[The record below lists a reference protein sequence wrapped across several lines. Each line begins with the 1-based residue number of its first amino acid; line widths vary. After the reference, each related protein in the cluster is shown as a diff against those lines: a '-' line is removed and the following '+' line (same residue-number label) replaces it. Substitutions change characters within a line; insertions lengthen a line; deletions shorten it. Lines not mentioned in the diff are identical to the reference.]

1 MRYVDNLSGP
11 LVYRQYW
18 AATVTE
24 QTSTSISITIQDSG
38 MIETPDTYT
47 FIVQR
52 MRAVNDFSGNYPV
65 QTFNE
70 LTNTKVVTGLVE
82 KATYLI
88 KTRTSG
94 FFGTGNTLERY
105 FTLEGT
111 SSEGNKV
118 SSPGGNSFFQ
128 IIGGKETDDK
138 YALAYRTFSAV
149 QVPTAGSMTINYGE
163 NKSITAIAY
172 PGGPYHYA
180 FGTSFIFPPLDNADP
195 QEAGIGFF
203 LSPAQESGYYVLV
216 ATSGTAAARTSEPVK
231 IIKLNGKQIKV
242 LKTSQTDSTTTLDS
256 VYGGERHTVDIKVKV
271 GGAESPGTI
280 EISAYVD
287 GFKITATDKNFA
299 ATGKAENLILPI
311 TNKLGLVAASG
322 TIAFDYAYATAIDAD
337 VYDNQDIYS
346 TYQGK
351 YSNDFLL
358 SKYGDL
364 LYVSDNLDDNVSEDE
379 DSYDEFGTTAREIVR
394 RDVSFSNAP
403 AFPNNWNLGYNRNV
417 NILDQS
423 YNNFTSSIF
432 VLNNTSTPALLSDQE
447 TNLFEI
453 QGTTLGLAGE
463 IIYNTDPESEF
474 AVNEPAS
481 FKSNWIQT
489 EEDAKNLANFIK
501 SKVVNKSKIIDMTIF
516 GNPLLSVG
524 DIITVNYPYHDF
536 SDDPNDA
543 NYKKIIITSIS
554 HDFSQGLTTTV
565 KGRTI

>member
-1 MRYVDNLSGP
+1 MRYLES
-11 LVYRQYW
+11 LVGQNVYKQYYVPS
-18 AATVTE
+18 VT
-24 QTSTSISITIQDSG
+24 QPTSTSISITISDAG
-38 MIETPDTYT
+38 MEELPETYT

-52 MRAVNDFSGNYPV
+52 MKAVNDFSGNYPV

-70 LTNTKVVTGLVE
+70 STNNKVVTGLVE

-88 KTRTSG
+88 KTKTSG
-94 FFGTGNTLERY
+94 IFGTGNTLERY
-105 FTLEGT
+105 FTLEGV
-111 SSEGNKV
+111 SAEGNKV

-149 QVPTAGSMTINYGE
+149 QVPTAGSMTINYG
-163 NKSITAIAY
+163 NDRSFTATAY
-172 PGGPYHYA
+172 TGGPYHYA

-203 LSPAQESGYYVLV
+203 LSSKQESGYYVLV
-216 ATSGTAAARTSEPVK
+216 ATSGTAAARTSEPVR
-231 IIKLNGKQIKV
+231 IIKVTGKQIKV

-256 VYGGERHTVDIKVKV
+256 VYGGEKHTIDIKVKV
-271 GGAESPGTI
+271 GGTTSSDANRGTI
-280 EISAYVD
+280 QISAYVD

-299 ATGKAENLILPI
+299 ATGKAENYILPV
-311 TNKLGLVAASG
+311 TQKVGLVAASG
-322 TIAFDYAYATAIDAD
+322 TVAFDYAYATAIDAD
-337 VYDNQDIYS
+337 TYNNQDIYN

-364 LYVSDNLDDNVSEDE
+364 LYVSDNADDNVAEDE
-379 DSYDEFGTTAREIVR
+379 DAYDEFGTTAREIVK
-394 RDVSFSNAP
+394 RDVSFSSAP
-403 AFPNNWNLGYNRNV
+403 AFPNNWNLGYNKNV
-417 NILDQS
+417 NVLDQT

-432 VLNNTSTPALLSDQE
+432 ILNNTSTPTLLSDQE

-453 QGTTLGLAGE
+453 QGTTVGLAGE
-463 IIYNTDPESEF
+463 IIYSTDPESEF

-481 FKSNWIQT
+481 FRSNWIQT
-489 EEDAKNLANFIK
+489 EEDAKELANFIK

-524 DIITVNYPYHDF
+524 DIITVNYPYHKF
-536 SDDPNDA
+536 NDSQ
-543 NYKKIIITSIS
+543 KIIITSIS

>member
-18 AATVTE
+18 AATVTQ

-52 MRAVNDFSGNYPV
+52 MKAVNDFSGNYPV

-70 LTNTKVVTGLVE
+70 STNTKVVTGLVE

-94 FFGTGNTLERY
+94 SFGTGNTLERY

-111 SSEGNKV
+111 LSEGNKV

-128 IIGGKETDDK
+128 IVGGKETDDK

-149 QVPTAGSMTINYGE
+149 QVPTAGSMTINYG
-163 NKSITAIAY
+163 NDKSITATAY
-172 PGGPYHYA
+172 PGGPYHYS

-203 LSPAQESGYYVLV
+203 LSSKQESGYYVLV
-216 ATSGTAAARTSEPVK
+216 ATSGTAAARNSEPVK
-231 IIKLNGKQIKV
+231 IIKVTGKQIKV
-242 LKTSQTDSTTTLDS
+242 LKTSQTDSTTTLNS
-256 VYGGERHTVDIKVKV
+256 VYGGEKHTVDIKVEV
-271 GGAESPGTI
+271 GGASSSGTI

-299 ATGKAENLILPI
+299 ATGKAENRILPI
-311 TNKLGLVAASG
+311 TNKVGLVVASG
-322 TIAFDYAYATAIDAD
+322 TVAFDYAYATAIDAD
-337 VYDNQDIYS
+337 TYDNQDIYN

-394 RDVSFSNAP
+394 RDVSFGNGP
-403 AFPNNWNLGYNRNV
+403 AFPNNWNLGYNRSV

-432 VLNNTSTPALLSDQE
+432 VLNNTSTPTLLSDQE

-524 DIITVNYPYHDF
+524 DIITVNYPYHKF
-536 SDDPNDA
+536 NDTQ
-543 NYKKIIITSIS
+543 KIIITSIS